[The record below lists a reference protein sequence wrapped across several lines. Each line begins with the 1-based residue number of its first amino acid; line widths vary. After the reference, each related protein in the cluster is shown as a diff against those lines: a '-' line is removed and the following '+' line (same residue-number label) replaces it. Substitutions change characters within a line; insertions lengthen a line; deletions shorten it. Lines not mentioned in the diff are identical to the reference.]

1 MRHQCRDITIY
12 GALIGALVMQSLQS
26 GMALLG
32 VDTSLQSIVIGLV
45 LVLAVFSD
53 KYFHRRYSDPT
64 A

>member
-1 MRHQCRDITIY
+1 
-12 GALIGALVMQSLQS
+12 MQSLQS